1 MERVREV
8 PACSCE
14 NMIYIAS
21 DARKPLIISL
31 SFSLYVASYS
41 CQNQLTPSKKQNKG
55 GKKIDHHLSADR
67 RHSHR
72 PKGLM
77 ILCLSLP
84 LTHTLFLSNTPKFSL
99 MRACSPELKETKHS
113 PE

>member
-31 SFSLYVASYS
+31 SFSLHVASYS

-55 GKKIDHHLSADR
+55 GKK
-67 RHSHR
+67 
-72 PKGLM
+72 
-77 ILCLSLP
+77 
-84 LTHTLFLSNTPKFSL
+84 
-99 MRACSPELKETKHS
+99 
-113 PE
+113 

>member
-1 MERVREV
+1 M
-8 PACSCE
+8 
-14 NMIYIAS
+14 MYIAS

-41 CQNQLTPSKKQNKG
+41 CQNQLTPSKKQKW
-55 GKKIDHHLSADR
+55 GKNIDHHLSAGR
-67 RHSHR
+67 KHSHP

-77 ILCLSLP
+77 ILRLSLRLSHTHP
-84 LTHTLFLSNTPKFSL
+84 LFIKHPKVSFDASVL
-99 MRACSPELKETKHS
+99 TRTEGDKKHS